1 MKLETISRIN
11 SNRSN
16 NIKGLDTKVITEKQ
30 SLPIKSIEIFVASD
44 GTPQPFKVEQA
55 DVDVLAESIKKY
67 GQLTPITV
75 RKQKNNKYQLLSGHK
90 RYYAM
95 LQNGFDN
102 IDAKIIECDDGDA
115 FNIVCN
121 ANIQRDKP
129 KPSELNKMYHTY
141 KDNIGEDRSVT
152 ELSKMFGVS
161 SKTLYRC
168 IHLDELI
175 DELVKLVD
183 DERVSTLAIET
194 IKDLDNTQ
202 QTVLA
207 DFINVEGKAVS
218 PSMAKKIVAMA
229 DEGVE
234 FTVENIKN
242 WLKPKKEQKEKKKY
256 NVDFFNALAEEN
268 PDRYENVTEQELNDL
283 IKMLLDDHFSD
294 TF

>member
-1 MKLETISRIN
+1 MKLETISKIN

-207 DFINVEGKAVS
+207 DFINVEEKAVS
-218 PSMAKKIVAMA
+218 PSMAKKIVEMA

>member
-207 DFINVEGKAVS
+207 DFINVEEKAVS

-283 IKMLLDDHFSD
+283 IKMLLADHFSD

>member
-1 MKLETISRIN
+1 MKLETISKIN

-55 DVDVLAESIKKY
+55 DVDVLAESIKRY

-207 DFINVEGKAVS
+207 DFINVEEKAVS
-218 PSMAKKIVAMA
+218 PSMAKKIVEMA

>member
-1 MKLETISRIN
+1 MKLETISKIN

-30 SLPIKSIEIFVASD
+30 TLPIKSIEIFVASD

-207 DFINVEGKAVS
+207 DFINVEEKAVS
-218 PSMAKKIVAMA
+218 PSMAKKIVEMA

>member
-207 DFINVEGKAVS
+207 DFINVEEKAVS
-218 PSMAKKIVAMA
+218 PSMAKKIVEMA

-256 NVDFFNALAEEN
+256 NVDFFNVLAEEN

>member
-207 DFINVEGKAVS
+207 DFINVEEKAVS